1 MSEIKPLS
9 KKMIYSHGTVGLP
22 MAVYGYPLSI
32 WIPPHYSGSLGI
44 DLATVGL
51 ILMLAR
57 FTDVI
62 TDPII
67 GNVSDRWMTPIGRR
81 KPWLII
87 GTPIMLLGIFKLFA
101 PAGDVDLMYFLV
113 WLTVFFLGSTMI
125 LLPHRAWGAEMST
138 DYHQRSQIT
147 AARELYYLAGLMVA
161 AAVPMVVEVTA
172 DGGGSVAAVLSK
184 IWNDATGA
192 FTGEIMNMQPVDRN
206 TLTGPVLAALAWTIL
221 GLLPL
226 AAAICFFAVK
236 EPPLTH
242 HEKVPFREGLR
253 YLLKNGPMLRVL
265 MIVLLV
271 HFGESFR
278 NAVSWFF
285 IKDIVG
291 VPTIGAA
298 YFFYF
303 IAGLAAI
310 PFWLALGRRFGK
322 HMAFMCT
329 LVVVAMVSAANL
341 FLAQGNYL
349 PFFLLFIVKGFCFG
363 GLHFLPIAM
372 LADVVDVDSAR
383 TGGKRA
389 GTYFAIFGCTEKI
402 AIALGTGMSLN
413 VVGLLGFEPSL
424 GVSGSSEVGVTALR
438 LVYCLGPVVFYG
450 LAFRLIWNYPLT
462 PARHDRL
469 RQRLARREAKRA
481 AAQSSA

>member
-298 YFFYF
+298 
-303 IAGLAAI
+303 
-310 PFWLALGRRFGK
+310 
-322 HMAFMCT
+322 
-329 LVVVAMVSAANL
+329 
-341 FLAQGNYL
+341 
-349 PFFLLFIVKGFCFG
+349 
-363 GLHFLPIAM
+363 
-372 LADVVDVDSAR
+372 
-383 TGGKRA
+383 
-389 GTYFAIFGCTEKI
+389 
-402 AIALGTGMSLN
+402 
-413 VVGLLGFEPSL
+413 
-424 GVSGSSEVGVTALR
+424 
-438 LVYCLGPVVFYG
+438 
-450 LAFRLIWNYPLT
+450 
-462 PARHDRL
+462 
-469 RQRLARREAKRA
+469 
-481 AAQSSA
+481 